1 MYSPSKP
8 KLPPPTALAPKSSLG
23 HPTSTKHA
31 PLLPQWKD
39 FKQHLPY
46 YDSPR
51 PPTDIDT
58 FHIVLFSCSDA
69 RVLFL
74 AFGWL
79 QDVSSVLGY
88 RIAALEGEVREKE
101 AEGEKGAAGAAGAA
115 GGKRIAGGATS
126 AAAMGPMGSLSTS
139 PDTFDTVW
147 GSREADEKALRAEG
161 KECEKVWGVAFGVAA
176 RGKVEE
182 SVVGKWRECEG
193 KMGRV
198 GGLKAALAVMEK
210 ERKKEQ
216 KRKEGEEGD
225 EDEEEQDEDKE
236 EDGEVGVDE

>member
-1 MYSPSKP
+1 MSSPSKP

-39 FKQHLPY
+39 FKQHLPH

-51 PPTDIDT
+51 PPTGMDT
-58 FHIVLFSCSDA
+58 FHIVLFSCPDA
-69 RVLFL
+69 HVLFL
-74 AFGWL
+74 TFGWL

-88 RIAALEGEVREKE
+88 RIAALEREVREKE
-101 AEGEKGAAGAAGAA
+101 AGGEKGEKGAAGR
-115 GGKRIAGGATS
+115 KRVAGGATS
-126 AAAMGPMGSLSTS
+126 AAAMGLMGSLFTS

-161 KECEKVWGVAFGVAA
+161 KEFEKVWGVAFGAA
-176 RGKVEE
+176 GRGKVEE

-198 GGLKAALAVMEK
+198 GELKAALAVMEK
-210 ERKKEQ
+210 ERKKEE

-225 EDEEEQDEDKE
+225 EDEE
-236 EDGEVGVDE
+236 